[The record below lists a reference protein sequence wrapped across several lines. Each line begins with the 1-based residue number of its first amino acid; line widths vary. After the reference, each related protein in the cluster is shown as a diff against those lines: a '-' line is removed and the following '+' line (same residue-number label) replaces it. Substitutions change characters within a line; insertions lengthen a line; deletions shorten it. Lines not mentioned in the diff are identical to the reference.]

1 MLLRPAIRFM
11 NTYRDLGKTIYAR
24 IHQPINIT
32 SLNPNTAC
40 HAQTEYP
47 QLITY
52 TVASDKFAD
61 LVKTL
66 KETEGVSFVNGE
78 KTAYGERIE
87 PDCIYRQNFGGIK
100 AF

>member
-11 NTYRDLGKTIYAR
+11 STHSDLSKTICAR
-24 IHQPINIT
+24 IHKPITVAN
-32 SLNPNTAC
+32 LNPDTAC
-40 HAQTEYP
+40 HPQTEYP
-47 QLITY
+47 QFITY
-52 TVASDKFAD
+52 TVARDKFAD

-78 KTAYGERIE
+78 KTAYGEKVE
-87 PDCIYRQNFGGIK
+87 PDFIYRQNFGGTK